1 MTDQAHEAG
10 SCPHGIFRPTG
21 GALAMFAFVLIA
33 LAALPLLVTDTPPIF
48 DYPSHLA
55 RVHILAHLDRV
66 PAFSANFTADSLL
79 LPNVLSDLVLLALV
93 PVLGIEPAGKVL
105 LCLLLVLTVTGT
117 LALSSAATG
126 RPSVWPLL
134 AAALVWNEVML
145 WGFLNY
151 MLGVGLLLWG
161 LAAWLYLGRLSRVGQ
176 LAAGAV
182 FALVLLLAHMVA
194 FGLFAVGIAALELGH
209 VWKGRPRAVRPAARR
224 LAASAGIF
232 VPALALYLAASPAN
246 GLPLDLR
253 FDFTAWQKLSPFTRL
268 LSTGNT
274 ILDTATLAAAC
285 AAILVLLASR
295 RVTLHRGL
303 GGVAAIY
310 ALMVMTL
317 PYSAMGSFFLD
328 SRIALPAALL
338 LVAALAP
345 ARPAPRMAVIFAL
358 GLVLVVGGRG
368 ALMAQDWVRQ
378 DRGFSA
384 VRQSLDRLPPGA
396 ILVPAEAAPFELG
409 DWFTTRSVHPAHE
422 HTAAYAALQRNSV
435 VVNIFAREGQNP
447 LVFTPADEALLDL
460 AVNPVARAE
469 TAEQLTAL
477 VDRVDGVMKRSGATR
492 IYIIAFNRGCAGW
505 PDGLPVD
512 AVDCGAGHA
521 LMRLLSPEEREPGT
535 EEIETVRS
543 SS

>member
-1 MTDQAHEAG
+1 MTDQTHEAG
-10 SCPHGIFRPTG
+10 SCPHGVSRPAG
-21 GALAMFAFVLIA
+21 GVAMLASVLIG
-33 LAALPLLVTDTPPIF
+33 LAALPLLATGTPPIF
-48 DYPSHLA
+48 DYPNHLA
-55 RVHILAHLDRV
+55 RVHVLAHLDSV

-93 PVLGIEPAGKVL
+93 PALGVEPAGKVL
-105 LCLLLVLTVTGT
+105 LGLLLVLTVTGT
-117 LALSSAATG
+117 LALGSAATG

-134 AAALVWNEVML
+134 AAALAWNEVML

-161 LAAWLYLGRLSRVGQ
+161 LAAWLHLGRRSRGGQ

-182 FALVLLLAHMVA
+182 FALLLLLAHMVA
-194 FGLFAVGIAALELGH
+194 FGLFAVGIAALELGRA
-209 VWKGRPRAVRPAARR
+209 WTARPRGVRPAARR

-253 FDFTAWQKLSPFTRL
+253 FDYTAWQKLSPFTRL

-274 ILDTATLAAAC
+274 MLDTATLATAC
-285 AAILVLLASR
+285 AVILILLASR
-295 RVTLHRGL
+295 RVTLHPGL
-303 GGVAAIY
+303 GGVAAVY
-310 ALMVMTL
+310 ALMVLAL
-317 PYSAMGSFFLD
+317 PYSAMGSYFLD

-345 ARPAPRMAVIFAL
+345 ARPAPGTALVFVL
-358 GLVLVVGGRG
+358 GLVLATGARG

-378 DRGFSA
+378 DRSFAA
-384 VRQSLDRLPPGA
+384 VRQSLDRLPAGA

-409 DWFTTRSVHPAHE
+409 DWFTTRHVRPAHE
-422 HTAAYAALQRNSV
+422 HTASYAVLQRNSV

-447 LVFTPADEALLDL
+447 LIFTPADQGLLEL
-460 AVNPVARAE
+460 AVNPIARAE
-469 TAEQLTAL
+469 TADQVSAL
-477 VDRVDGVMKRSGATR
+477 VDQVDGAVEGSGAGV
-492 IYIIAFNRGCAGW
+492 YIIVFNRGCAGW
-505 PDGLPVD
+505 PDRLPVR
-512 AVDCGAGHA
+512 AVACGAHHA
-521 LMRLLSPEEREPGT
+521 LMRLLPPGEREPGT
-535 EEIETVRS
+535 EEIEAVRS